1 MHLEIRFT
9 NRAEAD
15 LQQIFA
21 YTLRIWGP
29 VQAAR
34 TLSEMDDCCQWLA
47 ESPARGRASEGIRP
61 GLRRADEGRYVIFFR
76 EIPGGIQISR
86 ILHHSMLLER
96 RSTDAEDQRAQ
107 ASLETAPVQR

>member
-1 MHLEIRFT
+1 MLLEIRFT

-34 TLSEMDDCCQWLA
+34 TLAEMDDCCQWLA
-47 ESPARGRASEGIRP
+47 ESPIRGRSCDGIRP
-61 GLRRADEGRYVIFFR
+61 GLRRADEGRYVIFYR
-76 EIPGGIQISR
+76 EIPGGILVSR
-86 ILHHSMLLER
+86 ILHQSALLER
-96 RSTDAEDQRAQ
+96 RSTDEQRASEL
-107 ASLETAPVQR
+107 ALETASVQR